1 MTKTD
6 NMNPIAP
13 SVPRVKKPKYK
24 WNKETIQALLESNP
38 QAVYNGLVQIYRRQ
52 TVSEQ
57 VSEMTHDRNDIGF
70 SGVDGKILTS
80 FAKFYLKY
88 KYLSPKQFAIA
99 KNKMKKYWRQLME
112 ISIREGKNPIIE

>member
-1 MTKTD
+1 M
-6 NMNPIAP
+6 
-13 SVPRVKKPKYK
+13 KKPTYK
-24 WNKETIQALLESNP
+24 WNKETIQALLETNP

-52 TVSEQ
+52 THSEQ
-57 VSEMTHDRNDIGF
+57 VNEQTHDRNDIGF

-80 FAKFYLKY
+80 FAKFYLSH

-112 ISIREGKNPIIE
+112 ISINEGKNPIIE